1 MRLLRALLRSQF
13 ITPVRPHVL
22 CIKRNPLQS
31 PSKSLSTYME
41 TVNTSERLAQLRELM
56 KQHGMDIYGKPKC
69 ATFWRAVLIC
79 LSGPLRR

>member
-22 CIKRNPLQS
+22 CTKRNLFQS
-31 PSKSLSTYME
+31 PSKTLCTDME

-56 KQHGMDIYGKPKC
+56 KQHRIDIYGKPK
-69 ATFWRAVLIC
+69 WKLLGSSSNV
-79 LSGPLRR
+79 S